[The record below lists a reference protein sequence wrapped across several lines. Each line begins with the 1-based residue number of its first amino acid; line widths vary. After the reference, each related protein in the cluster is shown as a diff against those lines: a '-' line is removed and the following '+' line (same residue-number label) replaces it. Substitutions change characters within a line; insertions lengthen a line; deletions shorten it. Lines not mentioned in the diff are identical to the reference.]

1 MGIDDLIGDP
11 EFPRKMLDKKAYV
24 RNDPT
29 TGEPQLIRVEPMI
42 TEDGEL
48 IPDSV
53 TVQIDNGP
61 QMVME
66 REAAEAYIESQ
77 KCTPLEV
84 FAKHKH
90 RKVN

>member
-1 MGIDDLIGDP
+1 MGIDDFIGDP
-11 EFPRKMLDKKAYV
+11 EFPRKLLDKKAWV

-29 TGEPQLIRVEPMI
+29 TGEPQLIRVDPMV
-42 TEDGEL
+42 TDEGEL
-48 IPDSV
+48 IPDTV
-53 TVQIDNGP
+53 TVTIDNGP

-66 REAAEAYIESQ
+66 REAAEAYIAGQ
-77 KCTPLEV
+77 KCTPLEE